1 MPKLIPHIP
10 DGDWVALRRG
20 LNKLASVK
28 LGPGASPTYAELTL
42 NGLTA
47 STLIGANASKL
58 LESVTIGTSLDYT
71 RPTLNTIQDIRTTA
85 SPTWL
90 GLTLSDLTQGSV
102 VFAGASGV
110 ISQDNSNFFWDNT
123 NKRLEIGTGNRVMLA
138 PLGITGD
145 ATTIEDR
152 HEGIWIRAKTASYIV
167 QINVRGSRLEI
178 GGGVA
183 LDTDPAMSV
192 DYLTGNLTVA
202 GDIELGHDSDTTIT
216 RASAGD
222 LNIESNIIYRAGGTD
237 VPIADGGTGQGTAQA
252 AIDALSAVSGATNE
266 HVLTK
271 DTATGNAIFKAAA
284 GGADEKVKIDAA
296 ATAGYIGAANSD
308 GVLRT
313 GTSLSYADGGNF
325 VTLNTVQDIQTSATP
340 TFAGLIV
347 ADGGTIGQAAGPLL
361 TFDDTNDFLE
371 ITGCKVGLGISV
383 PLASMHIVGTAATGA
398 AAPGVEAV
406 LIVDSTDTTYINL
419 RVGTGDNT
427 EGGIQFSDD
436 FNGRGNLSYI
446 HKAGG
451 VDVDFFQFTVLGA
464 ARMKL
469 YADGSFLYNLKS
481 GANQGA
487 AGAGTDELWVDTAD
501 QSIKLGT

>member
-152 HEGIWIRAKTASYIV
+152 HEGIWIRGKTTGYIV
-167 QINVRGSRLEI
+167 QVNVRGSRLEI
-178 GGGVA
+178 GGGGS
-183 LDTDPAMSV
+183 LDTAPAMSV
-192 DYLTGNLTVA
+192 NYLTGKV
-202 GDIELGHDSDTTIT
+202 GI
-216 RASAGD
+216 
-222 LNIESNIIYRAGGTD
+222 
-237 VPIADGGTGQGTAQA
+237 GTGANDPNAPLEVKGIKPGEVGGWQSGQLQVTGSVT
-252 AIDALSAVSGATNE
+252 DEFYSAVITGHNSFGGNTQLWYLGSTSASSHNDIGFINRQNAALHLATNN
-266 HVLTK
+266 T
-271 DTATGNAIFKAAA
+271 TRMT
-284 GGADEKVKIDAA
+284 IDAA
-296 ATAGYIGAANSD
+296 GDVGIG
-308 GVLRT
+308 T
-313 GTSLSYADGGNF
+313 
-325 VTLNTVQDIQTSATP
+325 
-340 TFAGLIV
+340 
-347 ADGGTIGQAAGPLL
+347 
-361 TFDDTNDFLE
+361 
-371 ITGCKVGLGISV
+371 
-383 PLASMHIVGTAATGA
+383 
-398 AAPGVEAV
+398 
-406 LIVDSTDTTYINL
+406 
-419 RVGTGDNT
+419 
-427 EGGIQFSDD
+427 
-436 FNGRGNLSYI
+436 
-446 HKAGG
+446 
-451 VDVDFFQFTVLGA
+451 
-464 ARMKL
+464 
-469 YADGSFLYNLKS
+469 
-481 GANQGA
+481 
-487 AGAGTDELWVDTAD
+487 
-501 QSIKLGT
+501 

>member
-1 MPKLIPHIP
+1 
-10 DGDWVALRRG
+10 
-20 LNKLASVK
+20 
-28 LGPGASPTYAELTL
+28 
-42 NGLTA
+42 
-47 STLIGANASKL
+47 
-58 LESVTIGTSLDYT
+58 
-71 RPTLNTIQDIRTTA
+71 
-85 SPTWL
+85 
-90 GLTLSDLTQGSV
+90 
-102 VFAGASGV
+102 
-110 ISQDNSNFFWDNT
+110 
-123 NKRLEIGTGNRVMLA
+123 
-138 PLGITGD
+138 
-145 ATTIEDR
+145 
-152 HEGIWIRAKTASYIV
+152 
-167 QINVRGSRLEI
+167 
-178 GGGVA
+178 
-183 LDTDPAMSV
+183 
-192 DYLTGNLTVA
+192 
-202 GDIELGHDSDTTIT
+202 
-216 RASAGD
+216 
-222 LNIESNIIYRAGGTD
+222 
-237 VPIADGGTGQGTAQA
+237 
-252 AIDALSAVSGATNE
+252 
-266 HVLTK
+266 
-271 DTATGNAIFKAAA
+271 
-284 GGADEKVKIDAA
+284 DEKVKIDAA

-436 FNGRGNLSYI
+436 FNGQGNLSYT